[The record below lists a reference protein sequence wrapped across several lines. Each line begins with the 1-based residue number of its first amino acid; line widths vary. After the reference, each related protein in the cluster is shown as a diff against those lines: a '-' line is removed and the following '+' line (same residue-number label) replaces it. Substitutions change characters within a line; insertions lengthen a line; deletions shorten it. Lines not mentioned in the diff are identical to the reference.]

1 VTGVG
6 RTTLGLAGRRPGYG
20 CGMTTPDD
28 NATLDD
34 VLETEESAPR
44 DRSQHAK
51 GYDRP
56 DDDMLQHRT
65 EQERQMVGS
74 DDADPA
80 GAEEH
85 SATD

>member
-1 VTGVG
+1 
-6 RTTLGLAGRRPGYG
+6 
-20 CGMTTPDD
+20 MTTAPDEP
-28 NATLDD
+28 TLDD
-34 VLETEESAPR
+34 VLETEESAPH
-44 DRSQHAK
+44 DRTQHAK

-56 DDDMLQHRT
+56 NDEALQHRT

-80 GAEEH
+80 GAEDH

>member
-1 VTGVG
+1 
-6 RTTLGLAGRRPGYG
+6 
-20 CGMTTPDD
+20 MSTPEQP
-28 NATLDD
+28 NLDD
-34 VLETEESAPR
+34 VMETTESAIP
-44 DRSQHAK
+44 DHHQHGK

-56 DDDMLQHRT
+56 NDEELAHRT
-65 EQERQMVGS
+65 EQERQLVGS

>member
-1 VTGVG
+1 VSEPE
-6 RTTLGLAGRRPGYG
+6 RP
-20 CGMTTPDD
+20 
-28 NATLDD
+28 NLDD
-34 VLETEESAPR
+34 VMDTEESAPR
-44 DRSQHAK
+44 DRSQHAG

-56 DDDMLQHRT
+56 SDDALQHRA

-85 SATD
+85 HATD

>member
-1 VTGVG
+1 
-6 RTTLGLAGRRPGYG
+6 
-20 CGMTTPDD
+20 MTTPDRP
-28 NATLDD
+28 TLDD
-34 VLETEESAPR
+34 VMDTEESAPH

-65 EQERQMVGS
+65 EQERQAVGS